1 MNSGSLAWKVLVW
14 ALCVSQGLVYIVST
28 PLWEGWDEAFHYA
41 YVQGLVENRTLPV
54 FGQSILS
61 KEMTS
66 SFAYAPVSY
75 GANLNLDSKYTT
87 HEDYWKLPRDE
98 RQSRETRLRS
108 IPNGERRLRPEPG
121 LQFQNY
127 EAHQAP
133 LYYILAAPIYSLF
146 SSSGLLARVWML
158 RLFSLLVGSLTIP
171 IAFSTVR
178 YAGSGR
184 HLTVIPLLL
193 ALLPLLYPTIGR
205 IANDSVAVPLYSAL
219 VLLTLRYFARSCT
232 MFDALALGAVL
243 GLGLLTKAY
252 FLTAL
257 PALALT
263 FLLAVLFDPYAKYPR
278 RRLLAHA
285 GVIAALAFAIAGPWY
300 IRNYVLYDNISGMQ
314 EVTRTASFSLLDRI
328 EGISR
333 VEWGSSLRSMLK
345 QHIWIGNTSLL
356 SLSRALYQVGYALIF
371 LGILGAVRSVIDWVR
386 LPKADKL
393 TSGRNQS
400 IVILGIFYVFF
411 VLGVL
416 YHMLTNYMLLGVPD
430 GTGGWYLYALI
441 VAELILLVRGLE
453 ALVGARA
460 AGWSN
465 AVLVVYVLVANLVS
479 LLCKTLPFYAGI
491 FIPRFHLS
499 HFFELYSPSGFRAML
514 ANLAINKPGFVTPVV
529 IAVVIGFSLVLLGLT
544 LVYAWK
550 KEQEF

>member
-1 MNSGSLAWKVLVW
+1 MDSFRRPGGTESQYRRPHRSDRGVRAGAGAVKSGSVAWKVLVW

-75 GANLNLDSKYTT
+75 GANLNLDSNYTT

-98 RQSRETRLRS
+98 RQSREARLRS

-121 LQFQNY
+121 LAFQNY

-184 HLTVIPLLL
+184 HLTLIPLLL

-205 IANDSVAVPLYSAL
+205 IANDSLAVPLYSAL

-232 MFDALALGAVL
+232 TFDALALGAVL

-252 FLTAL
+252 CLT
-257 PALALT
+257 
-263 FLLAVLFDPYAKYPR
+263 
-278 RRLLAHA
+278 
-285 GVIAALAFAIAGPWY
+285 AALAFAIAGPWY

-314 EVTRTASFSLLDRI
+314 EVTRTASLSLLDRI
-328 EGISR
+328 EGILR

-371 LGILGAVRSVIDWVR
+371 LGILGACLLYTSDAADERSSV
-386 LPKADKL
+386 
-393 TSGRNQS
+393 
-400 IVILGIFYVFF
+400 
-411 VLGVL
+411 
-416 YHMLTNYMLLGVPD
+416 
-430 GTGGWYLYALI
+430 
-441 VAELILLVRGLE
+441 
-453 ALVGARA
+453 
-460 AGWSN
+460 
-465 AVLVVYVLVANLVS
+465 
-479 LLCKTLPFYAGI
+479 
-491 FIPRFHLS
+491 
-499 HFFELYSPSGFRAML
+499 
-514 ANLAINKPGFVTPVV
+514 
-529 IAVVIGFSLVLLGLT
+529 
-544 LVYAWK
+544 
-550 KEQEF
+550 